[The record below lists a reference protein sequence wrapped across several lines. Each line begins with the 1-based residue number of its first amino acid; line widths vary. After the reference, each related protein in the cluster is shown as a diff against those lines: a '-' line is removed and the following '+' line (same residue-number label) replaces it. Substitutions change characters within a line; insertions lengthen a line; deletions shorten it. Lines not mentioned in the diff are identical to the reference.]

1 MSSSDSEKMTKKD
14 RREHL
19 REVARERR
27 EEELKRKKRNRV
39 ITQVSIV
46 VGSLAILVVAALVI
60 ANVVRTSN
68 LPGPA
73 NMASDGIVFT
83 SGADGGISVVR
94 TEGVPAGGTPTATTP
109 DPDKQNIV
117 VYLDYICPYC
127 EQFETANIDG
137 LRDMVASGQATLE
150 IHPVAALD
158 RASAG
163 SKYSTRSAA
172 AMACVANYQPDSFL
186 DASAALFAAA
196 PQEGTRGPKNSE
208 LAKTIADAGV
218 SSSEVASCISDQTFV
233 NYIGEAYD
241 RAATGPIPNSKVEKL
256 TGTPLVLV
264 DGVQYSPTTGG
275 SWSDSTA
282 FMQWVATQAENKG

>member
-27 EEELKRKKRNRV
+27 EEELKRKKRNRI
-39 ITQVSIV
+39 ITQASIV
-46 VGSLAILVVAALVI
+46 VGSLAVLVIAALVI
-60 ANVVRTSN
+60 TNMVRTSN

-73 NMASDGIVFT
+73 NMASDGIVLT
-83 SGADGGISVVR
+83 GGTDGGITAVR
-94 TEGVPAGGTPTATTP
+94 TDGVPAGGTPTATTP

-163 SKYSTRSAA
+163 SRYSTRSAA
-172 AMACVANYQPDSFL
+172 AMACVANYEPDSFL

-196 PQEGTRGPKNSE
+196 PEEGTRGPKNSE
-208 LAKTIADAGV
+208 LAATIEKSGV
-218 SSSEVASCISDQTFV
+218 TNPEVASCITDQTYAD
-233 NYIGEAYD
+233 YIGEAYD
-241 RAATGPIPNSKVEKL
+241 RVATGPIPNSTLERL
-256 TGTPLVLV
+256 ESTPLVLV
-264 DGVQYSPTTGG
+264 DGVRYTPKT
-275 SWSDSTA
+275 SWTDPTA
-282 FMQWVATQAENKG
+282 FFQWMSEQASTK